1 MTTTIECIAAH
12 TRSTVYYSTICSE
25 YCDLTSAY
33 YVHFIFR
40 YKANLEC
47 LAPLTYKQ
55 MQCCY
60 LHLTVENFLPHHRL
74 L

>member
-40 YKANLEC
+40 YKANLGR
-47 LAPLTYKQ
+47 LAPT
-55 MQCCY
+55 
-60 LHLTVENFLPHHRL
+60 HI
-74 L
+74 